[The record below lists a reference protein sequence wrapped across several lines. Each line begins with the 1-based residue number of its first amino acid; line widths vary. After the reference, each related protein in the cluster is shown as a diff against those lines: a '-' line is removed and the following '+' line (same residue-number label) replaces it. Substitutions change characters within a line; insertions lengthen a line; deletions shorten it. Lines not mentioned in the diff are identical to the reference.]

1 MEYVYIHTP
10 KAYTDSYSILFR
22 CTSFKRSNQSVT
34 FVISQESE
42 ERWLSFLFISTRD
55 LEGSLQLH
63 STAQCS
69 LEGLEPNSVLSCLLA
84 VPPHCSGSIALG
96 VEGKETATL
105 YI

>member
-1 MEYVYIHTP
+1 M
-10 KAYTDSYSILFR
+10 YTYTHPRPRLIPIAFFFTARLSRDQ
-22 CTSFKRSNQSVT
+22 TSLT

-55 LEGSLQLH
+55 PGGSLQLH